1 LITGSLTT
9 VGLEEGPQNA
19 DIYSELLPTIILLIR
34 HPFLSSTQT
43 GPSLGWPGAH
53 HTTQPGL
60 ELEAILL
67 SLDARVLGL
76 LAWIATVSLP
86 RVSKTLVFL

>member
-1 LITGSLTT
+1 MPTST
-9 VGLEEGPQNA
+9 
-19 DIYSELLPTIILLIR
+19 LLPTIILLIQLFYLLFNYTIILLIH

-86 RVSKTLVFL
+86 RVSKTLVVL